1 MKWTW
6 IKLTLA
12 TVLTL
17 PLVSCRTESRYN
29 LILISLDT
37 LRPDHLNTYGYSRD
51 TSPFMAQFAEDS
63 VVFEQAFSQS
73 PKTASSHMTIFT
85 GLYPSVHRVENLSQ
99 KNRGLSDEIPTLATM
114 LSTHGYRTEAVVG
127 GGNVSG
133 KLGFDRGFESYQ
145 ETTELRDPIEQGER
159 IVERLASLAE
169 PFFLFVHTY
178 QVHDPY
184 VPDPEFADL
193 FSDPNYAG
201 EIIGSREELER
212 VAGGQEYWQQYNA
225 YWSRVDP
232 KSEAD
237 AQHLRDLYD
246 AEIRFTDDLL
256 ARFFER
262 VEELGLFSNTVVVV
276 LSDHG
281 EEFFEHGSALHNTL
295 YSEVL
300 HVPLIFHLPDG
311 LGVESGQRRQ
321 EIVRLIDIKPTILE
335 ILGISTPDH
344 VQGTS
349 LLDLMRGRGA
359 ASLPVFSERIQGAK
373 RFALQIDGWKYIRDR
388 DREELYDLRTDPDE
402 TNNLAGRNEA
412 KLRELRRRADD
423 QVRANES
430 LGRELQPGSSFELEK
445 QTREQLE
452 ALGYIGD
459 S

>member
-1 MKWTW
+1 VVS
-6 IKLTLA
+6 TL
-12 TVLTL
+12 LMF
-17 PLVSCRTESRYN
+17 PLVSCRAESRYN

-37 LRPDHLNTYGYSRD
+37 LRPDHLNTYGYTRN
-51 TSPFMAQFAEDS
+51 TSPFMAEFAGDS

-85 GLYPSVHRVENLSQ
+85 GLYPSVHGVENLSER
-99 KNRGLSDEIPTLATM
+99 NRRLSDEIPTLASL
-114 LSTHGYRTEAVVG
+114 LSLRGYRTEAVVG

-133 KLGFDRGFESYQ
+133 KLGFDRGFENYQ

-159 IVERLASLAE
+159 IVERLAKSSE
-169 PFFLFVHTY
+169 SFFLFVHTY

-184 VPDPEFADL
+184 VPDPEFAEL
-193 FSDPNYAG
+193 FSDPDYAG

-232 KSEAD
+232 TSEAD

-256 ARFFER
+256 KSFFDR
-262 VEELGLFSNTVVVV
+262 VDELGLFSNTVVVV

-295 YSEVL
+295 YREVL
-300 HVPLIFHLPDG
+300 HVPLIFRLPDS
-311 LGVESGQRRQ
+311 LGIDRAQRRQ
-321 EIVRLIDIKPTILE
+321 EIVRLIDIKPTIMEL
-335 ILGISTPDH
+335 LGIPVPDH

-349 LLDLMRGRGA
+349 LVELMQGRGG
-359 ASLPVFSERIQGAK
+359 SPLPVFSERIQGAK
-373 RFALQIDGWKYIRDR
+373 RFALQVNGWKYIRER
-388 DREELYDLRTDPDE
+388 GHEELYDLRNDPEE
-402 TNNLAGRNEA
+402 TNNLAGRNES
-412 KLRELRRRADD
+412 ELRDLRRQADD
-423 QVRANES
+423 LVRANEA
-430 LGRELQPGSSFELEK
+430 LGRELQPGSAFELEK